1 MTSLAYL
8 TSSGIDRSEPSSCS
22 VREPDI
28 EDGVL
33 SQQHLTAT
41 FKLAGVSG
49 HLRTVLK
56 SLDAI
61 TKGRQSLNTS
71 AQKRVSQLSSK
82 EKTKYDLVKSLI
94 AGGIVGALIGFSNTY
109 GYAVSG
115 YTTSELSP
123 IVAGVLTYLLLRFVL
138 GVYST
143 LVHVAAIAFAVGID
157 ITTTLT
163 SGMLITYT
171 MFAERADPRAVNMAP
186 WVYKGFSMESV
197 LFYLF
202 ASSVSAGGVLIAL
215 SLSDHFIERERLIFP
230 VGGGAW
236 RAVNV
241 IRGFQVHKIIAT
253 ITVGFALELLALHA
267 NLSADFAQ
275 MLYLVAP
282 GAALAIAFDPLI
294 LLLALLLPVSSSAGV
309 GVGSIIMFM
318 VITPVLAF
326 LRVLIPLPTMNTYDL
341 ATSASAST
349 ASLLIGY
356 LSLTA
361 SYYIVKYRR
370 MFSHS
375 LTLIRE
381 IKEYRSTFFVGI
393 LLISL
398 PAIPALL
405 ISKDAVRILI
415 ILPALVVLYLI
426 ITLLTCR
433 VVGEVGIVSQSTL
446 PAVTGLMFAAGIRES
461 MPYIL
466 LDPYTGTPMPQ
477 LVAATSMNV
486 IKLSKYSGVKPS
498 FIGFLVMLGIA
509 LGAPLT
515 LAYGNLLLMT
525 YGTSSPKF
533 PLIRWLPIITWMNTI
548 YTGNVLALP
557 SQPFILGTLLALAIL
572 FIVRVLGIR
581 GLSPFAILVGI
592 TVTPDIGILF
602 LLASLIK
609 YLALRIGPDTY
620 ESLVAY
626 SSLGFFGSTLAIVT
640 YTILE
645 LLTTGV

>member
-1 MTSLAYL
+1 MTGLAYV
-8 TSSGIDRSEPSSCS
+8 TNSGIDGGRPSGHSASELD
-22 VREPDI
+22 VEN
-28 EDGVL
+28 EVL
-33 SQQHLTAT
+33 SQQHPTVT
-41 FKLAGVSG
+41 CKLARGSAY
-49 HLRTVLK
+49 LRIVLK
-56 SLDAI
+56 SLGAI
-61 TKGRQSLNTS
+61 TEERRQLNVS
-71 AQKRVSQLSSK
+71 AQKRGQQPPSK
-82 EKTKYDLVKSLI
+82 EKSKSGLVKSLV
-94 AGGIVGALIGFSNTY
+94 AGGIIGALTGFSNTY

-123 IVAGVLTYLLLRFVL
+123 IIAGVLTYLLLRFVL
-138 GVYST
+138 GVYSP
-143 LVHVAAIAFAVGID
+143 LAHVAAIAFAVGID

-186 WVYKGFSMESV
+186 WVYRGLSMESMM
-197 LFYLF
+197 FYIF

-241 IRGFQVHKIIAT
+241 IRSFQTRKIIST
-253 ITVGFALELLALHA
+253 IAVGFALELLALHG
-267 NLSADFAQ
+267 NLSVDFAQ

-282 GAALAIAFDPLI
+282 GAAFAVTFDPLI

-309 GVGSIIMFM
+309 GLGSIVMFLI
-318 VITPVLAF
+318 ITPALAF
-326 LRVLIPLPTMNTYDL
+326 LRVLVPLPTMSTYDL

-356 LSLTA
+356 LSLVA

-370 MFSHS
+370 MFVHS
-375 LTLIRE
+375 LTLIGE
-381 IKEYRSTFFVGI
+381 IKEYRSTFFAGI
-393 LLISL
+393 LFISL
-398 PAIPALL
+398 PVIPALL
-405 ISKDAVRILI
+405 VSKDTVRILI
-415 ILPALVVLYLI
+415 ILPVLIVLYLI

-461 MPYIL
+461 MPYVL

-477 LVAATSMNV
+477 FVAAASMNV
-486 IKLSKYSGVKPS
+486 IKLGKYYGVRPS
-498 FIGFLVMLGIA
+498 FVGFLVMLGIA

-533 PLIRWLPIITWMNTI
+533 PLIRWLPIVTWMNTI
-548 YTGNVLALP
+548 YTGNVHALP
-557 SQPFILGTLLALAIL
+557 SQPFILGVLLALSIL
-572 FIVRVLGIR
+572 SVARVLGIK

-602 LLASLIK
+602 VVASLIK
-609 YLALRIGPDTY
+609 YLALRVGPDTY

-626 SSLGFFGSTLAIVT
+626 SSLAFLGSTLAIIT